1 MMFLQQML
9 RFVED
14 HQEPIFETIKELLK
28 DKTIKFS
35 MLAGQAPVLDRV
47 KEELTKYW
55 EGEANKG
62 RSIEEFARFEE
73 KDRVDIDFDYLRMVG
88 CLYPPE
94 QVNSCSTILFAG
106 IRDTMSWQTLSSKR
120 GK

>member
-1 MMFLQQML
+1 ML
-9 RFVED
+9 KAAGAIGWERGEAE
-14 HQEPIFETIKELLK
+14 EPEWPGLI
-28 DKTIKFS
+28 
-35 MLAGQAPVLDRV
+35 
-47 KEELTKYW
+47 KYW
-55 EGEANKG
+55 VGEANKG

-73 KDRVDIDFDYLRMVG
+73 KDRVGIDFDYLKMVG
-88 CLYPPE
+88 CLYQLE